1 MSPADRA
8 GAASPSDP
16 SGWLAPAE
24 RRMLAEEVLIVLGL
38 SLLPSAAYAVL
49 DLLSAPLRGVVA
61 FVYPNVDLIRQV
73 LGILF
78 PLVPVALVFY
88 IARRSGEGL
97 RPFGLAT
104 DTLGKDVAFGA
115 LLALIVS
122 TVGLGLY
129 LGAVALGVNRFVNPA
144 PPLGHWWTV
153 PVLVLGAMAAG
164 LLEEVIVTG
173 YLIHRLEQLGWAT
186 GMAVLTSAVLRASYH
201 LYQGWGGFAGN
212 LALGLFFGGVFVR
225 WRRTWPLVFAHAFID
240 TLAGLGY
247 ILFHSHLPGP

>member
-1 MSPADRA
+1 MGVVRPRPRPAAAGSPR
-8 GAASPSDP
+8 P
-16 SGWLAPAE
+16 SGGCWPK
-24 RRMLAEEVLIVLGL
+24 RSSSSWGL
-38 SLLPSAAYAVL
+38 SLLPSAAYAIL

-115 LLALIVS
+115 LLALVVS

-144 PPLGHWWTV
+144 PAARA
-153 PVLVLGAMAAG
+153 LVDGAGPGA
-164 LLEEVIVTG
+164 
-173 YLIHRLEQLGWAT
+173 WAP
-186 GMAVLTSAVLRASYH
+186 
-201 LYQGWGGFAGN
+201 
-212 LALGLFFGGVFVR
+212 
-225 WRRTWPLVFAHAFID
+225 WRPACSKR
-240 TLAGLGY
+240 
-247 ILFHSHLPGP
+247 SS